1 MHTIFDRF
9 ASARTCLFAAFSLA
23 VSFAFA
29 APGKPENVAAT
40 TDRTD
45 GIRLTWNAV
54 EGASYYVV
62 YRYGGKTAQTGLV
75 QQKVTARNWL
85 DTSCEAGANI
95 TYRVRAFDSSD
106 AGGAY
111 SAYVRGYRKVL
122 LEPYVGGN
130 VSVNPLAN
138 GGAAQSLK
146 VRCNV
151 DWTAKASDWI
161 HLNSGSYERSN
172 EATEL
177 GFSLEPNTTGAAREG
192 TITVYAGQESKTL
205 KVIQGAVE
213 VPEYDTWCGDSALAI
228 IEDAAFPEE
237 FLFRTEYTG
246 GFLSYADE
254 TATGGSCLRSSPMDI
269 GGSAV
274 ISWTMPSAWKLRF
287 RWRKD
292 SSKSR
297 QVRFASRL
305 DCETESAGHAWHVA
319 GRCEGCVR
327 HDGGATHFHRTTRLA
342 GRADSG
348 VHDYREFYFVD
359 ENLDEIRCGES
370 LVRPDGRAERHD
382 RSSAC
387 LH

>member
-9 ASARTCLFAAFSLA
+9 ASARTCLFAAFALA

-54 EGASYYVV
+54 EGASYYIV
-62 YRYGGKTAQTGLV
+62 YRYGGKTSQTGLV

-106 AGGAY
+106 DGGAY

-122 LEPYVGGN
+122 LEPYVGGK

-161 HLNSGSYERSN
+161 HLNSGSYER
-172 EATEL
+172 
-177 GFSLEPNTTGAAREG
+177 
-192 TITVYAGQESKTL
+192 
-205 KVIQGAVE
+205 
-213 VPEYDTWCGDSALAI
+213 
-228 IEDAAFPEE
+228 
-237 FLFRTEYTG
+237 
-246 GFLSYADE
+246 
-254 TATGGSCLRSSPMDI
+254 
-269 GGSAV
+269 
-274 ISWTMPSAWKLRF
+274 
-287 RWRKD
+287 
-292 SSKSR
+292 
-297 QVRFASRL
+297 
-305 DCETESAGHAWHVA
+305 
-319 GRCEGCVR
+319 
-327 HDGGATHFHRTTRLA
+327 
-342 GRADSG
+342 
-348 VHDYREFYFVD
+348 
-359 ENLDEIRCGES
+359 
-370 LVRPDGRAERHD
+370 
-382 RSSAC
+382 
-387 LH
+387 